1 MCVIFYIYNIHDCVV
16 LFTTMNNANKIKNLP
31 FEERPYE
38 KCERFG
44 PAHLT
49 DFELLAI
56 MLKSGTKEESAVEL
70 AKRVLCPMSLQSGV
84 LNLHNWS
91 FEQLTTI
98 KGIGRVKA
106 IQIVSLLELSKR
118 LAKACAIEGLC
129 FTTPSSI
136 ATYYMEEMRHHKQ
149 EVLKLLLLN
158 TKNKLISEND
168 ISKGTINSAIVSPRE
183 LFVEAL
189 QKNAVS
195 IILIHNHPSGES
207 MPSKEDV
214 FLTKRV
220 AEAGQIIGIELL
232 DHIIIGNNCYTSLR
246 EKGLL

>member
-1 MCVIFYIYNIHDCVV
+1 MMSN
-16 LFTTMNNANKIKNLP
+16 TNKIKNLP
-31 FEERPYE
+31 LEERPYE

-56 MLKSGTKEESAVEL
+56 MLKSGTKEESVVEL
-70 AKRVLCPMSLQSGV
+70 AKKVLYPMSLQGGV
-84 LNLHNWS
+84 LTLHNWS
-91 FEQLTTI
+91 IEQLMTI

-106 IQIVSLLELSKR
+106 IQIVSLLELAKR
-118 LAKACAIEGLC
+118 LAKACAREGLC
-129 FTTPSSI
+129 FNDPSSI
-136 ATYYMEEMRHHKQ
+136 AMYYMEEMRHHKQ
-149 EVLKLLLLN
+149 EVMKLLLLN

-195 IILIHNHPSGES
+195 IILVHNHPSGES
-207 MPSKEDV
+207 TPSKEDIL
-214 FLTKRV
+214 LTKRV
-220 AEAGQIIGIELL
+220 VEAGKLIGIELL
-232 DHIIIGNNCYTSLR
+232 DHIVIGNNCYTSLR